1 MDDVTDLVVDVLL
14 LPGLLAAARG
24 GVGGGGGGE
33 EVLLEGDVVVVAVL
47 LGAPLVIVADLVVLE
62 NVDLARVEVAL
73 QGVVTR
79 D

>member
-1 MDDVTDLVVDVLL
+1 MDDVADLVVDVLL

-24 GVGGGGGGE
+24 GVGGGGGE

-73 QGVVTR
+73 QGVVAR